1 MNITSANRVI
11 LFDLTWNPVHDQ
23 QAVGR
28 AYRLGQKR
36 HVYVY
41 RLGTYGT
48 FEETFFT
55 DNIFKLNLAKRVI
68 DKQNPNRY
76 GLSGKMNFTRY
87 LQAPKPVERA
97 NGYDEEMFRNKDAI
111 LDVLIQRS
119 KSGKGARIVE
129 LDLSETF
136 HQDDEEDLLTN
147 EEKDRA
153 KAEAELEERAR
164 EEGWLNDPKFM
175 DGSKRELLQ
184 QLYPEMFSGSAQ
196 FVVPSSMATF
206 PPQITR
212 VRPG

>member
-48 FEETFFT
+48 FEETLFT

-76 GLSGKMNFTRY
+76 GLSGKMNLTRY
-87 LQAPKPVERA
+87 FKAPKSVERA
-97 NGYDEEMFRNKDAI
+97 NDYDEEMFRNKDPV

-164 EEGWLNDPKFM
+164 EEGWLNDPKLM
-175 DGSKRELLQ
+175 DGSQRELLRR
-184 QLYPEMFSGSAQ
+184 LYPEMFSGLAL
-196 FVVPSSMATF
+196 PSMARF
-206 PPQITR
+206 VPPW
-212 VRPG
+212 PG